1 MRVFVELV
9 SFHELKGD
17 WELFLGALVF
27 FVFFCRGGVGGQLTP
42 SLSQPILAGDNK
54 GSTNS

>member
-27 FVFFCRGGVGGQLTP
+27 FAAVVLVV
-42 SLSQPILAGDNK
+42 N
-54 GSTNS
+54 